1 MKKLLISMLLLM
13 SFCAFSQN
21 SEDLF
26 LKGVEFYQQAQ
37 YSDAVNA
44 FQQLYDENPDVFE
57 VCYNLGN
64 SYYKLN
70 DMPSAILYYERAKRL
85 EPNNQDVIYNLNLA
99 NNRIIDKIESVP
111 EMFYDRWWQSVLHF
125 FTPDGWCIAGIVLFV
140 ILCAGLVAMF
150 VMRQLK
156 FRKLFFWISVVAF
169 VLFVFS
175 FIVSFSIKR
184 DLVRDNEGVVFA
196 ATVTA
201 KSSPSDNS
209 VDLFVIHR
217 GLKVDVTDN
226 VGEWIEIRLS
236 NGKIGWIH
244 KADVKII

>member
-21 SEDLF
+21 SEDSF
-26 LKGVEFYQQAQ
+26 LKGVEYYQQEQ

-70 DMPSAILYYERAKRL
+70 DMPSAILYYERAKRI

-111 EMFYDRWWQSVLHF
+111 EMFYDR
-125 FTPDGWCIAGIVLFV
+125 
-140 ILCAGLVAMF
+140 
-150 VMRQLK
+150 
-156 FRKLFFWISVVAF
+156 
-169 VLFVFS
+169 
-175 FIVSFSIKR
+175 
-184 DLVRDNEGVVFA
+184 
-196 ATVTA
+196 
-201 KSSPSDNS
+201 
-209 VDLFVIHR
+209 
-217 GLKVDVTDN
+217 
-226 VGEWIEIRLS
+226 
-236 NGKIGWIH
+236 
-244 KADVKII
+244 

>member
-1 MKKLLISMLLLM
+1 
-13 SFCAFSQN
+13 
-21 SEDLF
+21 
-26 LKGVEFYQQAQ
+26 
-37 YSDAVNA
+37 
-44 FQQLYDENPDVFE
+44 
-57 VCYNLGN
+57 
-64 SYYKLN
+64 
-70 DMPSAILYYERAKRL
+70 
-85 EPNNQDVIYNLNLA
+85 
-99 NNRIIDKIESVP
+99 
-111 EMFYDRWWQSVLHF
+111 
-125 FTPDGWCIAGIVLFV
+125 
-140 ILCAGLVAMF
+140 MF

-184 DLVRDNEGVVFA
+184 NLVRDNEGVVFA

-201 KSSPSDNS
+201 KSSPSDSS

-217 GLKVDVTDN
+217 GVKVDITEK

-244 KADVKII
+244 NADVKII